1 MTTLENVMD
10 FIDQASGE
18 DLESIATELTD
29 RGVDFHCSKCED
41 HESECDCDDEDGDYE
56 KNEFIRHLINRANQ
70 FGLQDLL
77 DELKYEGER
86 VGFYLNI
93 KGGVS

>member
-10 FIDQASGE
+10 FIDQASSE
-18 DLESIATELTD
+18 DLESIATELTN
-29 RGVDFHCSKCED
+29 RGVDFHCTECES
-41 HESECDCDDEDGDYE
+41 HECECDCDDEEDDYE

-93 KGGVS
+93 QGGVS